1 MHLPDPFHKW
11 IWKYILGFLTFENY
25 SSNPKD
31 LCPRQRS
38 SSLLSS
44 AGDAIL
50 CWAIHDFLWY
60 FLGISAIFVAK
71 DYLSPEYIQ
80 VSNLTFFSLR
90 H

>member
-1 MHLPDPFHKW
+1 
-11 IWKYILGFLTFENY
+11 
-25 SSNPKD
+25 
-31 LCPRQRS
+31 
-38 SSLLSS
+38 
-44 AGDAIL
+44 
-50 CWAIHDFLWY
+50 LWY